1 MSQTLHLCATS
12 RLAQTLR
19 SAAPAQNAIWRTPLA
34 LTVGQWLANLA
45 DAALIAGEAAPL
57 ALDADAER
65 LLWEQVV
72 AEALA
77 GASAG
82 AALFDLAGLAASAQ
96 EAHALCRAW
105 GLSAGGDADEARLFA
120 DWQGR
125 FLKRCRA
132 AGWIDPAG
140 LQDWLIGRLADGAF
154 ALPERVVLAGFDRPT
169 PLERRLFATLAERG
183 VAVETMT
190 VGEVA
195 GQVEVFSAA
204 DSAAECHAVALWVE
218 AQLAAKPLARL
229 GIVAPDLASVR
240 DRLAGLL
247 DEALQPQALRPDAA
261 ELPRPY
267 NISLGRPL
275 AEQAAVRSALEL
287 LAVVASRASIEQS
300 RLSALL
306 LGGFWAG
313 AESEADA
320 RARLDAEQ
328 RRRHGF
334 LTTPAALLRLGER
347 LALAC
352 PQTLAALAGG
362 VELAA
367 TAPRSQRPA
376 AWGKH
381 FRQLLAV
388 LGWPGERALSSDE
401 FQARRAFLELLDGF
415 GRLDGVLGSIGGAT
429 ALARL
434 RDLCRH
440 RVFQPETRG
449 RPAVQVLGV
458 LESAGLEFD
467 ALWVMGMNDDRW
479 PPPPRPNPLLPAA
492 AQRAAGSAHAS
503 AEVELDFA
511 RRVHARLLRSA
522 PRVVF
527 SWAQADG
534 NRMLRPSPLLA
545 GLPAARPLTAR
556 VTTLASRLAGVDQ
569 RQALA
574 DAAAPPVAPGETVAG
589 GSWLLR
595 AQAICPAWAFYRFRL
610 AAQVLDAP
618 LEGLDPAARGTLVH
632 GALEAFWRQCGSSAA
647 LAALDETTRPAAI
660 ASAVSS
666 ALANFEQTLGNR
678 LPDRF
683 RQLEA
688 ARLARLLERWLA
700 LEATRTQAF
709 TVVACEQQSEVGIEG
724 IRVKVVADRID
735 RLEDGR
741 QLIIDYKT
749 GAAIDV
755 RNWASERLSEPQLPI
770 YAALVA
776 DDVAGVAFAKVLADK
791 PAFTGVAATGD
802 LLPGV
807 AGLDDGRQKL
817 FDAERF
823 ADWPAVLEHWR
834 DRLQAIA
841 REVGD
846 GVAGVVFADEAALR
860 YCDVLPLLRLPERRQ
875 LLQAANSGLPA
886 DGESR

>member
-1 MSQTLHLCATS
+1 MSRTLHLCATS

-19 SAAPAQNAIWRTPLA
+19 EVAPATQIKWRTPLA
-34 LTVGQWLANLA
+34 LTVGQWLAELA
-45 DAALIAGEAAPL
+45 DAALLAGEPVALP
-57 ALDADAER
+57 LDADAER

-77 GASAG
+77 SASAG
-82 AALFDLAGLAASAQ
+82 AALFDLAGLAVSAQ

-140 LQDWLIGRLADGAF
+140 LQAWLIGRLADGAF

-183 VAVETMT
+183 VVVETMAL
-190 VGEVA
+190 GEVA
-195 GQVEVFSAA
+195 GQIEVFSGA

-218 AQLAAKPLARL
+218 ARLAANPQARL
-229 GIVAPDLASVR
+229 GVVAPDLASVR

-247 DEALQPQALRPDAA
+247 DEALQPLALRPDAA
-261 ELPRPY
+261 ELPRRY

-287 LAVVASRASIEQS
+287 LAVVGSRASIEQS

-313 AESEADA
+313 AESEADG
-320 RARLDAEQ
+320 RARLDAAQ
-328 RRRHGF
+328 RRQHGF
-334 LTTPAALLRLGER
+334 LTTPTALLRLAEHFS
-347 LALAC
+347 LPC
-352 PQTLAALAGG
+352 PQTLAALGG
-362 VELAA
+362 ALELAA

-381 FRQLLAV
+381 FRQLLRA
-388 LGWPGERALSSDE
+388 LGWPGERPLSSDE

-415 GRLDGVLGSIGGAT
+415 GRLDGVLGSIGGTT

-522 PRVVF
+522 PQIVF

-534 NRMLRPSPLLA
+534 NRMLRPSPLLG
-545 GLPAARPLTAR
+545 GLPAARPLSGR
-556 VTTLASRLAGVDQ
+556 VATLASRLAQVDE
-569 RQALA
+569 RVALG
-574 DAAAPPVAPGETVAG
+574 DAQAPPVAPGEAVAG

-610 AAQVLDAP
+610 AAQSLEAP
-618 LEGLDPAARGTLVH
+618 VEGLDPAARGTLVH
-632 GALEAFWRQCGSSAA
+632 AALEAFWRQCGSSAA
-647 LAALDETTRPAAI
+647 LAALDDTTRPVAI
-660 ASAVSS
+660 AAAVRS
-666 ALANFEQTLGNR
+666 ALASFEQTLGNQ
-678 LPDRF
+678 LPERF

-688 ARLARLLERWLA
+688 ARLGRLLERWLV
-700 LEATRTQAF
+700 LEATRPQAF

-791 PAFTGVAATGD
+791 PAFTGVAESGD

-807 AGLDDGRQKL
+807 AGLGDSRQKL

-823 ADWPAVLEHWR
+823 ADWSAVLVHWR
-834 DRLQAIA
+834 ERLQAVA

-846 GVAGVVFADEAALR
+846 GVAGVVFADEAGLR
-860 YCDVLPLLRLPERRQ
+860 YCDVLPLLRLPERRR
-875 LLQAANSGLPA
+875 LLQAANAGLPA
-886 DGESR
+886 DGEAR